1 MKKEIPPRTQHSIT
15 KVSYSLGSKWI
26 LLVFIMLLFG
36 LQGCSYATKELK
48 SESKIKSGKDITFY
62 ITTDIHYL
70 SKELTDHGA
79 AFNKFASTGAGRQL
93 GYIDEI
99 LSAFTSE
106 VKNNKPD
113 ILIISGDLTNNGEK
127 KSHDDI
133 AAKLVEIEKD
143 GTFVYVIPGNH
154 DILNPWAR
162 GFKEDKQ
169 YVTDTISDK
178 DFSKIYREFG
188 YEEAITRDKNTLSY
202 LAIPSE
208 DVWLLMLDT
217 NQYKNNSIIGHP
229 QTDGEI
235 TEDTYEWIKE
245 CSALAEEKGAKMI
258 TVMHHNLLNHSEVI
272 QDGYTVNGNKEAI
285 EEFQKNN
292 LDLVLSGHIHIQD
305 ISSYK
310 KDADTMYDIATG
322 ALSVFPHQYGIL
334 EYSFADTTFRYST
347 SKVEVENFSKESG
360 IIDKNINNFSYYS
373 EEFFGKLAYDM
384 AYKQLVIEDTYS
396 KDEIKSMSETMK
408 ILNLR
413 YFAGTENLNSKDLVN
428 SEGLKLWS
436 SSPKGFF
443 KEYVMSIFDDK
454 DTDDNNLKIKI
465 PSKEP

>member
-1 MKKEIPPRTQHSIT
+1 MKKEIPPLTQHLLT
-15 KVSYSLGSKWI
+15 KASSKLDLKWV

-36 LQGCSYATKELK
+36 LLGCSYATKELK
-48 SESKIKSGKDITFY
+48 PESRIKAGKDITMY
-62 ITTDIHYL
+62 IATDIHFL
-70 SKELTDHGA
+70 SKELTDDGA
-79 AFNKFASTGAGRQL
+79 AFNKFVSTGAGKQL

-99 LSAFTSE
+99 LNAFTSE
-106 VKNNKPD
+106 VKRSKPD

-127 KSHDDI
+127 KSHNDI
-133 AAKLVEIEKD
+133 ASKLVELEKT
-143 GTFVYVIPGNH
+143 GTSVYVIPGNH

-178 DFSKIYREFG
+178 DFKKIYSEFG
-188 YEEAITRDKNTLSY
+188 YEEAIAHDKNTLSY
-202 LAIPSE
+202 LAMPSE

-217 NQYKNNSIIGHP
+217 NQYKYNSIIGHP

-235 TEDTYEWIKE
+235 TEETYEWIKE
-245 CSALAEEKGAKMI
+245 CSTLAKEKGAKLV
-258 TVMHHNLLNHSEVI
+258 TVMHHNILNHSEVI
-272 QDGYTVNGNKEAI
+272 QEGYTVNGNKEAI
-285 EEFQKNN
+285 EEFQKSNI
-292 LDLVLSGHIHIQD
+292 DLVLSGHIHIQD

-310 KDADTMYDIATG
+310 KDEGTMYDIATG

-334 EYSFADTTFRYST
+334 KYSFEDTTLRYST
-347 SKVEVENFSKESG
+347 SKVDVESFSEGAG
-360 IIDKNINNFSYYS
+360 ILDKNINNFSNYS

-413 YFAGTENLNSKDLVN
+413 YFAGIENLNSKDVVN

-436 SSPKGFF
+436 GSPQGFF
-443 KEYVMSIFDDK
+443 KEYVMSILEDK
-454 DTDDNNLKIKI
+454 DTDDNNLEIKI
-465 PSKEP
+465 PRK